1 MGPWPNNGNC
11 ERCKTKTSIMT
22 MSMFN
27 TQMCCEQC
35 IEKERKHPKY
45 KEAVKTELKEIKS
58 GNTNFPGIGLPDE
71 LLHR

>member
-1 MGPWPNNGNC
+1 
-11 ERCKTKTSIMT
+11 
-22 MSMFN
+22 MFN

-45 KEAVKTELKEIKS
+45 REAVQTELKELKS
-58 GNTNFPGIGLPDE
+58 GNNNFSGIGLPNE